1 MRHTLTFLATFSI
14 FSALTGCQT
23 PEPAPAPKEPAIV
36 RYESDADPV
45 HVRNVSIHTHRQNRG
60 GAALRAE
67 DVQEDILWQKHYE
80 GTTNPERL
88 AKASGTQTQK
98 TPAVSADQSIYRT
111 NTKFGKD
118 LSVYSTGKHGVA
130 K

>member
-1 MRHTLTFLATFSI
+1 MRHTLTFLATLSI

-88 AKASGTQTQK
+88 AKITEPQTQK
-98 TPAVSADQSIYRT
+98 KSTAVGDQSIYRT
-111 NTKFGKD
+111 NAKSGKD
-118 LSVYSTGKHGVA
+118 MSVYSTGKTGGA